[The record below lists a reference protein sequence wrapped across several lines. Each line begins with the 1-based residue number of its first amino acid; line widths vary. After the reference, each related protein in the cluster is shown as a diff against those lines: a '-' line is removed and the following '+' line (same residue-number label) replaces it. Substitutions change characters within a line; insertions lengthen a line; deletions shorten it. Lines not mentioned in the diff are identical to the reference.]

1 MIINLYNKFYD
12 SSMPSVF
19 YIKNFQISFIHE
31 KKKKVNRS
39 YNF

>member
-1 MIINLYNKFYD
+1 MITNLYNKFYD
-12 SSMPSVF
+12 SSVF